1 MFLSVNLNSKVEKH
15 IKEANFAKKIKPLSV
30 FVQKLETELGKSQ
43 KELKS
48 LNQMVGN
55 PKFGNAKKVKS
66 EIQSLHAHVND
77 LETTL
82 TSIRAEHVDVEE
94 KLEALKNRSSSTMIY
109 SSPMNSLGLPNNR

>member
-1 MFLSVNLNSKVEKH
+1 MAAIES
-15 IKEANFAKKIKPLSV
+15 
-30 FVQKLETELGKSQ
+30 ELGKSQ

-48 LNQMVGN
+48 LTQMVGN

-66 EIQSLHAHVND
+66 EIQALHAHVSD

-94 KLEALKNRSSSTMIY
+94 KLQALKDRDRGSMIY

>member
-1 MFLSVNLNSKVEKH
+1 MAA
-15 IKEANFAKKIKPLSV
+15 I
-30 FVQKLETELGKSQ
+30 ETELGKSQ

-66 EIQSLHAHVND
+66 EIQSLHAHVSD

>member
-1 MFLSVNLNSKVEKH
+1 MAA
-15 IKEANFAKKIKPLSV
+15 I
-30 FVQKLETELGKSQ
+30 ETELGKSQ

-94 KLEALKNRSSSTMIY
+94 KLEALKNRSSSTIIA
-109 SSPMNSLGLPNNR
+109 LDVRIW